1 VIRLL
6 AALAIGLV
14 LSACGPTADSVAIH
28 RFSAAA
34 ENEFVPLDRT
44 VADPAVA
51 SRVYQEVRALPP
63 RSLQSFC
70 PIDFGAR
77 HELSVYARG
86 ERILHGV
93 IQMSCHVLDL
103 GAGDMR
109 TFDEHFEAGLLDAF
123 GLYTRGDALWPTPLP
138 RP

>member
-1 VIRLL
+1 MIRLA

-14 LSACGPTADSVAIH
+14 LSACGPTADSVSIH

-34 ENEFVPLDRT
+34 ENEFPPLDRT
-44 VADPAVA
+44 VTDPAIA
-51 SRVYQEVRALPP
+51 SRVYGKIRALPQ

-77 HELSVYARG
+77 HELSVYAG
-86 ERILHGV
+86 GDRILHGV
-93 IQMSCHVLDL
+93 MQGSCHLIDL

-109 TFDEHFEAGLLDAF
+109 TFDEHFEADLLDAF
-123 GLYTRGDALWPTPLP
+123 GLYTRGADLWPTPLP

>member
-1 VIRLL
+1 VIRIA
-6 AALAIGLV
+6 AALAIGLA
-14 LSACGPTADSVAIH
+14 LSACGPTADSVSIH

-34 ENEFVPLDRT
+34 QNEFAPLDRT
-44 VADPAVA
+44 VTDPAVA
-51 SRVYQEVRALPP
+51 SRVYREIRALPQ
-63 RSLQSFC
+63 RSLQAFC

-77 HELSVYARG
+77 HELSVYAGG

-123 GLYTRGDALWPTPLP
+123 GLYTRGADLWPTPLP